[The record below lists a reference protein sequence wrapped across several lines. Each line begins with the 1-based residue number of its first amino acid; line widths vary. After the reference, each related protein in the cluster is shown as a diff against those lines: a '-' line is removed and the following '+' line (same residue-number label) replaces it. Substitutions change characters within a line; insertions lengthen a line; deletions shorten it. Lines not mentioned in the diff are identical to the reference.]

1 MDQVEQPKPSWEEA
15 FKGKDV
21 ARGGEFVNNL
31 LYEGIG
37 LPVYDV
43 DLTEKKMRFMVDRE
57 VGEEDFTVR
66 QKEEQ
71 NRKLL
76 GLIIPTESKNEFV
89 YLGINE
95 GGFCFW
101 VSDDRVAKLH
111 KDTANSLTLNWRR
124 FGDYISSSITS
135 RVMKDKRLTLKEE
148 DDPSRFMEVVV
159 SAVQKERERMQSVRE
174 KRASVREDLIKKL
187 FGGQN

>member
-21 ARGGEFVNNL
+21 ARGGELVNNL
-31 LYEGIG
+31 LYENIG

-43 DLTEKKMRFMVDRE
+43 DLTEKKTKFMVDRE

-66 QKEEQ
+66 QKEER

-95 GGFCFW
+95 GSFCFW
-101 VSDDRVAKLH
+101 VSDDRVTEFH
-111 KDTANSLTLNWRR
+111 KDTASSLTLNWRR
-124 FGDYISSSITS
+124 FGDYISSSVAS
-135 RVMKDKRLTLKEE
+135 RVMKDERLTLKEE

-159 SAVQKERERMQSVRE
+159 GAVQKERERMQSVRE
-174 KRASVREDLIKKL
+174 KRADVRENLIKKL
-187 FGGQN
+187 FG